1 MLQTGRNPATPGDE
15 LVVGHCSAELGG
27 GFTVSSWENRKLNQ
41 TASQTLII
49 KRISHSDEPNATQPS
64 VTGDI
69 WVEE

>member
-1 MLQTGRNPATPGDE
+1 MQSW
-15 LVVGHCSAELGG
+15 VG

-49 KRISHSDEPNATQPS
+49 KRISHSDEPTATQPS

-69 WVEE
+69 WVEELTGLSHS